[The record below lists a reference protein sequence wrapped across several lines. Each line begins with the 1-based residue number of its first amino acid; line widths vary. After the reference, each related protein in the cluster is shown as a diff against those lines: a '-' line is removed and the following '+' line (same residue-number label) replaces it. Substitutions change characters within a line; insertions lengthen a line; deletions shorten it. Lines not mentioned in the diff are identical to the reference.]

1 MTFDFPFDQPLD
13 VRSHGY
19 INSNR
24 ENSHGNSLVTCES
37 HVYLDPVTSLRTQHQ
52 HGGEPK
58 DIRCNKKIINL
69 CRIFDVIKQLAS
81 SRVT

>member
-37 HVYLDPVTSLRTQHQ
+37 HVYLDPVTSLGTQ
-52 HGGEPK
+52 HGGKPK

-69 CRIFDVIKQLAS
+69 CRIIDVIKQLAS